1 MGVPGFVLWFLLQG
15 AFGIQLLR
23 SVFAHGRNGD
33 VALAAVGGW
42 ILVYWTAMM
51 VDTSFDPYLEGP
63 QGGIW
68 FWTLFGLGLVVIRHA
83 PRLRW
88 R

>member
-1 MGVPGFVLWFLLQG
+1 ML
-15 AFGIQLLR
+15 
-23 SVFAHGRNGD
+23 
-33 VALAAVGGW
+33 LAAIGGW

-68 FWTLFGLGLVVIRHA
+68 FWTLFGLGMVVIRLA